1 MDKILMIIWSVVKKS
16 VRILIFGVIFNI
28 AWLLFSI
35 FYLSNYVSRI
45 WIICSIAICI
55 IFPFIYIIALKIN
68 IIPMATDALFKS
80 YENDIDSLSEEL
92 SGHVVVIHHNVDA
105 QLNKISPK
113 TIWIIKKLIAQL
125 LNMNIDVLFESLPG
139 DDPATQKMELQNKL
153 NETIKEKIN
162 TGSSWRWIVIIN
174 IVIVVTIFIVGT
186 IM

>member
-1 MDKILMIIWSVVKKS
+1 
-16 VRILIFGVIFNI
+16 
-28 AWLLFSI
+28 
-35 FYLSNYVSRI
+35 
-45 WIICSIAICI
+45 
-55 IFPFIYIIALKIN
+55 
-68 IIPMATDALFKS
+68 MATDALFKS

-162 TGSSWRWIVIIN
+162 TGSS
-174 IVIVVTIFIVGT
+174 
-186 IM
+186 